1 MNVLTDYEIRERRR
15 LEDLFVFELEKLTG
29 MIHLRERERFRRE
42 TSAEGESLKQTALR
56 HRRTMRLF
64 EDIERAELR
73 LHELRGLAKGLVHA
87 ALFRAVEGE
96 SK

>member
-1 MNVLTDYEIRERRR
+1 MVLTDYEIEERRR

-42 TSAEGESLKQTALR
+42 ASAEGESLKQTALR
-56 HRRTMRLF
+56 HRSTMRLF
-64 EDIERAELR
+64 EDIERAKLR
-73 LHELRGLAKGLVHA
+73 LHELRAEAKGLVHA
-87 ALFRAVEGE
+87 ALLRETKGE